1 MAETLGERGWE
12 GKPIRRVESCVR
24 GCYLDRMSPPR
35 SFPRRTFLQG
45 MLAAPFF
52 AGLSSRLEASPPAL
66 VDPAIGPGAGW
77 TIAVFPDTQ
86 NYAKYAKN
94 QAHFDLMTRWVKEHR
109 QAWNIGLE
117 RPPSGNSGR
126 RRKARPTCL

>member
-12 GKPIRRVESCVR
+12 GKPIRRVESFVR
-24 GCYLDRMSPPR
+24 GCYVDRMSSPR

-52 AGLSSRLEASPPAL
+52 AASARAAEAPAL
-66 VDPAIGPGAGW
+66 VEPARGLGAGW

-94 QAHFDLMTRWVKEHR
+94 QAHF
-109 QAWNIGLE
+109 
-117 RPPSGNSGR
+117 
-126 RRKARPTCL
+126 